1 MENTTLNVTLE
12 QAIKQADQLN
22 SKLTDINKTTE
33 QLTTSNTA
41 MNISLDTMNEAISN
55 LGSSIPSVTSA
66 FQLYKTAQEQVN
78 VACKAFAANPVG
90 AALQIIATVLA
101 VVNAIVDKF
110 KEKIGESDEATH
122 KWNEAIAAFEPI
134 MRVFNKA
141 IEYVVDKFVDLIEVV
156 SKGVE
161 WLEKFGEKLANA
173 FGYNTKAVTEAVN
186 ESKKFAKLQKE
197 IDEDELKRIHERA
210 KSEAKQ
216 GELREKIAEAEGKNK
231 VKLLNDLKEEIKL
244 QTAAEIALNRKRIAL
259 MKHQQEQSA
268 TSTAEKK
275 QLAELEAQTDRL
287 IGQQGLQLARI
298 ARQIKA
304 TTTTVA
310 SDTKKTSD
318 DTVKKLIDNIKNYA
332 DERNKILEKANKD
345 YATDNSLTNVI
356 RKQEDVLL
364 KLRGASEQKILQV
377 KRDRLAEDAAAEKK
391 NYETQKTNLL
401 ETISK
406 LESYHS
412 KNADVKKEIDNNL
425 FTYKTKL
432 DALETQHL
440 ISEYEKQTESYRLQ
454 IEEQKIITDDFNNQR
469 KEVESKLAE
478 ENKQYADELA
488 KREEEEMIR
497 RENTITSIEETVDFI
512 IDNFDKLS
520 EPEQLLFDSLGK
532 TTAVIYEQ
540 VKAFKDLG
548 DGQKNAAN
556 KTKLAFGTINAAL
569 SAATAVVN
577 SYMNAKQDQIQ
588 QDLESGKITEEEAK
602 KQFEKTKKVQIA
614 MATINMMQGIA
625 TAISTAMQ
633 LGPIAGPI
641 IGAINAAAVAASGAL
656 QIKNIKKQTIEGAG
670 GDSSED
676 TGISSFGS
684 IGTVTDYGASSGPLL
699 NEEFDTAQLTQST
712 STTGDSTIQ
721 NQRVYILESDIQESN
736 NRVEIRES
744 NTTF

>member
-12 QAIKQADQLN
+12 QAIKQAEQLN

-33 QLTTSNTA
+33 KLTTSNTA
-41 MNISLDTMNEAISN
+41 MNVSFVSMNQAISN
-55 LGSSIPSVTSA
+55 LGSAIPSVTSA

-101 VVNAIVDKF
+101 VVNTIVDKF
-110 KEKIGESDEATH
+110 KEKIAESDEATE
-122 KWNEAIAAFEPI
+122 KWNKAIAAFEPI
-134 MRVFNKA
+134 MKGFNVV
-141 IEYVVDKFVDLIEVV
+141 IGYVVDKFIDLVEVV

-161 WLEKFGEKLANA
+161 WVGKFGDSVSKF
-173 FGYNTKAVTEAVN
+173 FGGSGKAYTKAAEDA
-186 ESKKFAKLQKE
+186 KKYAKLQADINKE
-197 IDEDELKRIHERA
+197 ERQRIKERA
-210 KSEAKQ
+210 DSDARQ
-216 GELREKIAEAEGKNK
+216 GKLREQIAQAEGKNK
-231 VKLLNDLKEEIKL
+231 VKLLNDLKEEIKM
-244 QTAAEIALNRKRIAL
+244 QTNAEIALNKKRIAL
-259 MKHQQEQSA
+259 MKYQQSLGP

-275 QLAELEAQTDRL
+275 ALAELEAETNRL
-287 IGQQGLQLARI
+287 IGQQGQQLARI
-298 ARQIKA
+298 DKQIKA
-304 TTTTVA
+304 TTTKAA
-310 SDTKKTSD
+310 SDAKKTSD
-318 DTVKKLIDNIKNYA
+318 DAVKKLIENIKNYA

-345 YATDNSLTNVI
+345 YAADNSLTNVV
-356 RKQEDVLL
+356 RKQEDILL

-412 KNADVKKEIDNNL
+412 NNADAQKEIADKL
-425 FTYKTKL
+425 FIYRTQL

-454 IEEQKIITDDFNNQR
+454 IEEQKIITDDFNKQR
-469 KEVESKLAE
+469 KEAESKLAE
-478 ENKQYADELA
+478 ENKQYADEVA
-488 KREEEEMIR
+488 QREEEEMIR

-512 IDNFDKLS
+512 LDNFDKLS
-520 EPEQLLFDSLGK
+520 APEQLLFDSLGK

-540 VKAFKDLG
+540 IKAFQDLG

-588 QDLESGKITEEEAK
+588 KDLESGKITEEEAK

-641 IGAINAAAVAASGAL
+641 IGAINAAAVAVSGAL

-670 GDSSED
+670 SESSGD

-684 IGTVTDYGASSGPLL
+684 IGTVTDYGASAGPLL

-712 STTGDSTIQ
+712 STTGDSTAQ

>member
-1 MENTTLNVTLE
+1 MENTTLNVTLN
-12 QAIKQADQLN
+12 QAIKQTEQLN
-22 SKLTDINKTTE
+22 SNLNNTNNTTK
-33 QLTTSNTA
+33 QLNTSNTA
-41 MNISLDTMNEAISN
+41 MNVSFGAMNQAISN
-55 LGSSIPSVTSA
+55 LGGAIPSVTSS

-78 VACKAFAANPVG
+78 VASKAFSANPVG
-90 AALQIIATVLA
+90 ATLQVISTLLA
-101 VVNAIVDKF
+101 VINTIIDKF
-110 KEKIGESDEATH
+110 KEKIAESDEATE
-122 KWNEAIAAFEPI
+122 KWNKAIAAFEPI
-134 MRVFNKA
+134 MKGFNA
-141 IEYVVDKFVDLIEVV
+141 VISYVVDKFIDLVEVV

-161 WLEKFGEKLANA
+161 WVLKFGDSVSKF
-173 FGYNTKAVTEAVN
+173 FGGSGKAYTKAAEDA
-186 ESKKFAKLQKE
+186 KKYAKLQADINKE
-197 IDEDELKRIHERA
+197 ERQRIKERA

-216 GELREKIAEAEGKNK
+216 GELREQIAQAEGKNK
-231 VKLLNDLKEEIKL
+231 IKLLNDLKEEIKM
-244 QTAAEIALNRKRIAL
+244 QTNAEIALNKKRIAL
-259 MKHQQEQSA
+259 MKYQQSLGP

-275 QLAELEAQTDRL
+275 QLAELEAQTNKL

-298 ARQIKA
+298 EKQIKS
-304 TTTTVA
+304 TTTSVA
-310 SDTKKTSD
+310 SGTKKTSD

-345 YATDNSLTNVI
+345 YATDNSLTNVV

-454 IEEQKIITDDFNNQR
+454 IEEQKIITNDFNNKR
-469 KEVESKLAE
+469 KEIESKLAE
-478 ENKQYADELA
+478 ESKQYADEVA

-512 IDNFDKLS
+512 LDNFDKLS
-520 EPEQLLFDSLGK
+520 KPEQLLFDLIGN
-532 TTAVIYEQ
+532 TTSAIFIQ
-540 VKAFKDLG
+540 VKAFKDLT
-548 DGQKNAAN
+548 DEQKTAAA

-588 QDLESGKITEEEAK
+588 KDLESGKITEEEAK

-641 IGAINAAAVAASGAL
+641 IGAINAAAVAASGSL

-684 IGTVTDYGASSGPLL
+684 IGTVTDYGASAGPLL